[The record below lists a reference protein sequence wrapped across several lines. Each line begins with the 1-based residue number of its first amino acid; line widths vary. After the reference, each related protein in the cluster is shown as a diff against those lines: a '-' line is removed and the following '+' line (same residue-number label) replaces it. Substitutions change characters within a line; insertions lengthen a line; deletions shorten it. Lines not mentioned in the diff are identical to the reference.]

1 MGLFGLFGKKKRT
14 NSFGEDMNRLTPEG
28 DLPFGWIY
36 ANKTFVDKIQ
46 AEYNAFS
53 EAWFSSKK
61 ADPLKQ
67 YAALKSLILYME
79 DVKKLCDSKGECFA
93 KWASD
98 LVAEPKLL
106 EQRKKELKRLEKE
119 ITAK

>member
-14 NSFGEDMNRLTPEG
+14 NSFGEDLDHLTPEG
-28 DLPFGWIY
+28 ELPWGWAY
-36 ANKTFVDKIQ
+36 ANKDFVDKIES
-46 AEYNAFS
+46 EYHAFAD
-53 EAWFSSKK
+53 AWFASKK

-93 KWASD
+93 EWASY
-98 LVAEPKLL
+98 LVADPQIL
-106 EQRKKELKRLEKE
+106 EQHKKELKRIEESIL
-119 ITAK
+119 